1 MHPPETPRV
10 RHTSLDV
17 LDLISRLAQS
27 TPPPVDDSED
37 SDYQQQLLQDGGYP
51 CDVALCD
58 PFWNA
63 TGDGKYH
70 SQWKIWRAA
79 HGRRQEQRRGLNL
92 CNIER
97 GIRVR
102 RRSNALQSVV
112 LRLQQDTRVVSP
124 VQDWIEFEDYLLVDH
139 EEREERRLHRSPKTP
154 KSSLHDDYERLRS
167 RTFTKNVLPWAE
179 TILRQRLAEERVSC
193 RTTAK
198 RSSARSNGVGRCKS
212 TVATMHRRTS
222 TRERNKGKRM

>member
-1 MHPPETPRV
+1 MHPQQTPRV
-10 RHTSLDV
+10 GHTSLDV
-17 LDLISRLAQS
+17 HDLISRLAQS
-27 TPPPVDDSED
+27 TPPPVED
-37 SDYQQQLLQDGGYP
+37 SDDSHYRQQLLQDGGHP

-63 TGDGKYH
+63 VGDGKYH

-79 HGRRQEQRRGLNL
+79 HGRRQEQRRGLTL

-97 GIRVR
+97 GIRAR

-124 VQDWIEFEDYLLVDH
+124 VQDWIEYVDYLLADH
-139 EEREERRLHRSPKTP
+139 EEREERKLHRSPKTP
-154 KSSLHDDYERLRS
+154 KSSLQDDYERLRS

-179 TILRQRLAEERVSC
+179 SVLRQRLAEERVSC

-198 RSSARSNGVGRCKS
+198 RSSA
-212 TVATMHRRTS
+212 
-222 TRERNKGKRM
+222 